1 MINSAC
7 KDQRGDE
14 NYSRAACRSRERERF
29 SLENKRKG
37 GRPAKRRVS
46 SVYFRLCWWPATVI
60 SMRGARRIRPQ
71 PRRDNSSL
79 RMERGF
85 LISSSLSLSL
95 SSSSCLVAFWKNIYV
110 SENTRNDL
118 WKYLYLKNLRD
129 CKYHW
134 ILCEFYFV

>member
-60 SMRGARRIRPQ
+60 SMRGARRIRP
-71 PRRDNSSL
+71 RHNRDEITRLFEWN
-79 RMERGF
+79 EVF
-85 LISSSLSLSL
+85 LFPPLSLSL
-95 SSSSCLVAFWKNIYV
+95 LLVLPRCFLK
-110 SENTRNDL
+110 E
-118 WKYLYLKNLRD
+118 YLRK
-129 CKYHW
+129 
-134 ILCEFYFV
+134 